1 MMTHAEV
8 KDRFSAYRDGELAPA
23 EAEAVRAHL
32 GECKDCKHD
41 YDEFA
46 QAISSLIRLKSVA
59 PPDFVRSL
67 QGEIRRRS
75 RGRFFSRKP
84 PRFPLEIVS
93 LITLMLM
100 LVVWLYLRV
109 SEPSRVREGAPGGAP
124 AAGKK

>member
-1 MMTHAEV
+1 MNHAEV
-8 KDRFSAYRDGELAPA
+8 KERFSAYRDGDLPPA

-32 GECKDCKHD
+32 GECKDCKR
-41 YDEFA
+41 EFDDFG
-46 QAISSLIRLKSVA
+46 QAVSSLIRLKSAA

-84 PRFPLEIVS
+84 PRFPLEVVS

-100 LVVWLYLRV
+100 LVVWLFLRV
-109 SEPSRVREGAPGGAP
+109 SEPSKVHEGGGAP
-124 AAGKK
+124 PAAGGK

>member
-1 MMTHAEV
+1 MTHAEV
-8 KDRFSAYRDGELAPA
+8 KERFSAFRDGDLPPA

-32 GECKDCKHD
+32 GECKDCKHEF
-41 YDEFA
+41 DEFGVT
-46 QAISSLIRLKSVA
+46 ISSLIRLKSMA
-59 PPDFVRSL
+59 PPDFMRSL

-75 RGRFFSRKP
+75 RGRFFARKP

-100 LVVWLYLRV
+100 LVVWLFLRV
-109 SEPSRVREGAPGGAP
+109 SEPSKVHEGSGSAP

>member
-1 MMTHAEV
+1 MEHAEA
-8 KDRFSAYRDGELAPA
+8 KERFSAYRDGDLPPGEV
-23 EAEAVRAHL
+23 EAVRAHL
-32 GECKDCKHD
+32 AECKDCKHD

-46 QAISSLIRLKSVA
+46 NAVSSLIRLKASA

-67 QGEIRRRS
+67 KGEIARRS
-75 RGRFFSRKP
+75 RGRFFARKP
-84 PRFPLEIVS
+84 PRFPLEVVS

-109 SEPSRVREGAPGGAP
+109 SEPSKVHEGGGAPP

>member
-1 MMTHAEV
+1 MTHAEA
-8 KDRFSAYRDGELAPA
+8 KERFSAYRDGDLAPS
-23 EAEAVRAHL
+23 EADAVRAHL
-32 GECKDCKHD
+32 GECKDCKR
-41 YDEFA
+41 EFDDFG
-46 QAISSLIRLKSVA
+46 QTVSSLIRLKSVA

-100 LVVWLYLRV
+100 LVVWLFLRV
-109 SEPSRVREGAPGGAP
+109 SEPSKVHEGGGAP
-124 AAGKK
+124 PAAGGK